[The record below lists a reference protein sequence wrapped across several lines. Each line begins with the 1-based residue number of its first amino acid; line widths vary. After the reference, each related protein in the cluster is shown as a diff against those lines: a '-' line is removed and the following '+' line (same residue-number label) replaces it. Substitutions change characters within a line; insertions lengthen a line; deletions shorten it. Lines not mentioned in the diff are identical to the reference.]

1 MLLIIKEV
9 RYMELPRNSVWSV
22 NDSELLRDGLY
33 RLLDIFQD
41 VESVILFP
49 LDDTSATVRPIA
61 VSLESF
67 IELFSSRKAQ
77 KAHYKL
83 PSYLL
88 VDEENISDDHIGRR
102 DKNYGF
108 IKGIVLSRS
117 FVFDYATKKRS
128 HQLAEY
134 AKEIGVDRKSLARL
148 LTLYWRN
155 GQDKMA
161 LLPAFSKSGGAGRDR
176 IPTTKP
182 LGAPKQPRTTAFD
195 RAAKFILSDDDKKK
209 FKKALRKYY
218 LKESG
223 LTLAKTYK
231 NLLKDSYSK
240 EISLAEACGRYPL
253 IPTKKQFSYWSTK
266 LFSKEQIIKQRTSEN
281 EYLRNKRSVL
291 GSITDQSYLPGVHFE
306 IDATVADV
314 HIVSELGSQYV
325 LGRPTIYIVADRAS
339 RMIVGMHVSLYHAS
353 WRAAR
358 QALTNS
364 FLSKSDYCKSFGLE
378 IADSEWPCAHIPKEL
393 VCDNGEMIGIQP
405 QKALT
410 PMTKLSF
417 TPPYRPDCKGVVEK
431 RFDTLNNE
439 VVHELLGTTRGGKV
453 VRGSRDPRKDAI
465 YTLKEVTA
473 EIIKAVLEH
482 NRSILDGLAYSSPL
496 LIENNLSPTPLNY
509 WKIHLAKH
517 RHQLQ
522 SANSDEV
529 IARLLPSAEVSM
541 TRSGI
546 HFNGMYYS
554 CSEVEERNLASVAR
568 SSGRWRLEARIDENT
583 TNYIYVRLD
592 KNREFIKCNL
602 LPRSRMLGDKS
613 MYESDFIR
621 DWLDT
626 KKELTPISTTSIDDH
641 KHRQETAR
649 QAKRRSK
656 NAENVSFK
664 DKTSNSRQ
672 HRKEEL
678 EATTNMIASES
689 EASVANSI
697 PDSFPLGNK
706 IIPLPKGRKRR
717 TNGGGV

>member
-1 MLLIIKEV
+1 
-9 RYMELPRNSVWSV
+9 MELPRNSVWSV
-22 NDSELLRDGLY
+22 HDSELLKDGRY

-41 VESVILFP
+41 VESVILFS
-49 LDDTSATVRPIA
+49 LDDTFATVRPIA

-77 KAHYKL
+77 KSHYEL

-88 VDEENISDDHIGRR
+88 VDEDNISDDHISRR

-108 IKGIVLSRS
+108 IKGIVFNRS

-128 HQLAEY
+128 PQLAEY

-176 IPTTKP
+176 IPLTKP

-195 RAAKFILSDDDKKK
+195 RAAKFIVSDDDKKK

-218 LKESG
+218 LEESG

-240 EISLAEACGRYPL
+240 EISLAEAYGRYPL

-266 LFSKEQIIKQRTSEN
+266 LFSKEQVIQQRTSEN
-281 EYLRNKRSVL
+281 DYLRNKRGAL
-291 GSITDQSYLPGVHFE
+291 GSVTDRSHLPGGHFE

-314 HIVSELGSQYV
+314 HIVSELGSHYV

-364 FLSKSDYCKSFGLE
+364 FLPKSDYCKSFGLE

-393 VCDNGEMIGIQP
+393 VCDNGEMIGIEP
-405 QKALT
+405 QRALT
-410 PMTKLSF
+410 PMTQLSF

-431 RFDTLNNE
+431 RFDILNNE
-439 VVHELLGTTRGGKV
+439 VVHELLGTTRGGNV
-453 VRGSRDPRKDAI
+453 VRGSRDPKKDAI

-482 NRSILDGLAYSSPL
+482 NRSILDSLAYSSSL

-517 RHQLQ
+517 RHELQ
-522 SANSDEV
+522 AANSDEV
-529 IARLLPSAEVSM
+529 IARLLPSDEVSM

-546 HFNGMYYS
+546 YFNGMYYS

-568 SSGRWRLEARIDENT
+568 SSGHWRLEARIDENT

-641 KHRQETAR
+641 KHRQEITR

-664 DKTSNSRQ
+664 DKTSNTRQ
-672 HRKEEL
+672 RRKEEL
-678 EATTNMIASES
+678 EATTNMIAPEV
-689 EASVANSI
+689 ETSVNNT
-697 PDSFPLGNK
+697 PDSFSLGNK
-706 IIPLPKGRKRR
+706 VIPLPKGRKRR
-717 TNGGGV
+717 TNGGES